1 MDESAR
7 SIVGNVCT
15 ACNKRFATRHAYHQ
29 HRTSAYLIGT
39 ACYALNTQNCEVV
52 ASRRGNVSTAILRS
66 TQCVRRGDF
75 REHMHHYATTKG
87 SAYIRTSLL
96 TYAHGLHFCT
106 YAAFRCKYIYNMH
119 TPPTYPLRVDRDLVH
134 TLHIVHICH
143 IYTYIAYC
151 AFVLYL
157 CICSI
162 IMHMLHIYVHTR
174 CMFYIHKLHAA
185 LLDSED
191 EEPAEDMPEQP
202 IEVEPPDGAPEQ
214 DQPVPA
220 PPQPEVAVAPLR
232 LPDMRTVMQRTG
244 GPDYEDMIREL
255 DDHMGPD
262 KQIDVPSERCGGGV
276 RRIQLKRK
284 ATEMSRSLSETFA
297 YLTSTT
303 ASTEDAAAVLQ
314 SFGNVG
320 LAFCSCLLTCRM
332 IFCICCIHC
341 IYSIN
346 LLIMSYKCMYACAY
360 GV

>member
-1 MDESAR
+1 
-7 SIVGNVCT
+7 
-15 ACNKRFATRHAYHQ
+15 
-29 HRTSAYLIGT
+29 
-39 ACYALNTQNCEVV
+39 
-52 ASRRGNVSTAILRS
+52 
-66 TQCVRRGDF
+66 
-75 REHMHHYATTKG
+75 
-87 SAYIRTSLL
+87 
-96 TYAHGLHFCT
+96 
-106 YAAFRCKYIYNMH
+106 
-119 TPPTYPLRVDRDLVH
+119 VH

-162 IMHMLHIYVHTR
+162 IMHMLYIYVHTR

-244 GPDYEDMIREL
+244 GPDYEDMIREI

-297 YLTSTT
+297 YLTSKT

>member
-1 MDESAR
+1 MY
-7 SIVGNVCT
+7 ILGVCFIYINCT
-15 ACNKRFATRHAYHQ
+15 QHCLTPRTR
-29 HRTSAYLIGT
+29 
-39 ACYALNTQNCEVV
+39 
-52 ASRRGNVSTAILRS
+52 
-66 TQCVRRGDF
+66 
-75 REHMHHYATTKG
+75 
-87 SAYIRTSLL
+87 SLL
-96 TYAHGLHFCT
+96 
-106 YAAFRCKYIYNMH
+106 K
-119 TPPTYPLRVDRDLVH
+119 
-134 TLHIVHICH
+134 ICRNSQLKLSH
-143 IYTYIAYC
+143 LT
-151 AFVLYL
+151 VLQNKISPSRFL
-157 CICSI
+157 
-162 IMHMLHIYVHTR
+162 
-174 CMFYIHKLHAA
+174 
-185 LLDSED
+185 
-191 EEPAEDMPEQP
+191 PN
-202 IEVEPPDGAPEQ
+202 
-214 DQPVPA
+214 PA

-244 GPDYEDMIREL
+244 GPDYEDMIREI

-262 KQIDVPSERCGGGV
+262 KHLDVPSERCGGGV

-284 ATEMSRSLSETFA
+284 ATEMSRSLSEIFA